1 MLKPLGNRVVIDLT
15 QKEETTKSGIILTES
30 AKEKPQEGTVVA
42 VGPGKVLDNGT
53 RVELEVKE
61 GDRVVYSK
69 FAGTELKHDDKDYL
83 VLADTDIPDP
93 RFDQG
98 AQHAAAHGLEALES
112 DPRAELAQKLV
123 MWRGDS
129 AEVLK
134 VVVDSMSDRDTRSG
148 GMRGTGA
155 GPAEPPRRLSQALS
169 TRWLMRS
176 G

>member
-83 VLADTDIPDP
+83 VLSDTDI
-93 RFDQG
+93 
-98 AQHAAAHGLEALES
+98 
-112 DPRAELAQKLV
+112 LAV
-123 MWRGDS
+123 I
-129 AEVLK
+129 E
-134 VVVDSMSDRDTRSG
+134 
-148 GMRGTGA
+148 
-155 GPAEPPRRLSQALS
+155 
-169 TRWLMRS
+169 
-176 G
+176 